1 MEVAIHGLK
10 FYFFGPLGL
19 IRASLD
25 FYDIHARPNNSSS
38 PWGSSAMRNH
48 DQVMVETEPPF
59 ESFA

>member
-25 FYDIHARPNNSSS
+25 FYDIHARPNKLST
-38 PWGSSAMRNH
+38 AMNKSYK
-48 DQVMVETEPPF
+48 EL
-59 ESFA
+59 